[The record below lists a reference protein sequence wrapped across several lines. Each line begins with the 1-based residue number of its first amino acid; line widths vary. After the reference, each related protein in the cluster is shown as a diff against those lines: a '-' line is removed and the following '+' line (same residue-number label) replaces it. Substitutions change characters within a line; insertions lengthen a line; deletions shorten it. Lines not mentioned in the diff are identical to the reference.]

1 MLTIEI
7 PGRETLK
14 LKYLVLD
21 FNGTLGQ
28 DGKLLPGIASRLN
41 LLANQLQV
49 FIISADTFGSVEK
62 ELEGVNCEVKI
73 IGPELQNKAKYE
85 FIKTLN
91 CDHVAAV
98 GNGYNDSLMLKNSI
112 LGLGVIQVEGAS
124 SDTIKA
130 AAVVGTD
137 IRDLLDLLI
146 YPDRL
151 KATLRN

>member
-7 PGRETLK
+7 PGRQTLE

-21 FNGTLGQ
+21 FNGTLAQ
-28 DGKLLPGIASRLN
+28 DGKLLPDIAPRLN

-49 FIISADTFGSVEK
+49 YIVSADTFGSVEK
-62 ELEGVNCEVKI
+62 ELEEVNCEVKI
-73 IGPELQNKAKYE
+73 IGPDLQNKAKYE

-91 CDHVAAV
+91 CVHVVAI
-98 GNGYNDSLMLKNSI
+98 GNGYNDSLMLKNSA
-112 LGLGVIQVEGAS
+112 LGLGVIQAEGAS

-137 IRDLLDLLI
+137 VRDLLDLLI